1 MMFIKWL
8 KKQLLLASIGFGA
21 IYVLARTGDQ
31 TGAVV
36 GGPGHYQDGW
46 LFMAAIGAGF
56 ILTLFGSFTKRRDGS
71 LISGLGLLL
80 MVGAVLWVW
89 RV

>member
-8 KKQLLLASIGFGA
+8 KRQILPAIIGFG
-21 IYVLARTGDQ
+21 VLWVIWRTGDQ
-31 TGAVV
+31 TGGVV

-46 LFMAAIGAGF
+46 LFTAALIVGF
-56 ILTLFGSFTKRRDGS
+56 MLTLFGSFTRRKDGS

-89 RV
+89 KV